1 MQTRPE
7 TPDMD
12 MNGRGDPFNA
22 PVPGQSLTTEPG
34 NAQPEQA
41 PRVVDPEELYQ
52 KLTERFSSPEIKER
66 TLETLASGIPLEVL
80 INTMTKH
87 LAHTGAITPDLA
99 EGIKP
104 SLTVFFVD
112 MAKQEG
118 VDIQIFLEDPEAE
131 AEAMQGREDML
142 METFASQRP
151 EDAKIMKG
159 MAFEENLK
167 SRAAEAQEK
176 MSARREI
183 NKKVEDSPMESDGSF
198 LEMEEV

>member
-22 PVPGQSLTTEPG
+22 PVAGQSLTTEPG
-34 NAQPEQA
+34 NKPFEQP

-52 KLTERFSSPEIKER
+52 KLTERFSSPDIKEK

-159 MAFEENLK
+159 MAFEKELEG
-167 SRAAEAQEK
+167 RAMEAQK
-176 MSARREI
+176 SVAARREI
-183 NKKVEDSPMESDGSF
+183 GQRIEDSPMESDGSF